1 MPFRFAV
8 DLGTSNTVAVV
19 DRGDGTPRPLLF
31 DGSPLL
37 PSSVFADAS
46 GALLVGRDAE
56 RHMMTDA
63 ARFEPNPKGRI
74 DEGVILL
81 GDRELPVAEGLA
93 AVLRRVAAEAEQTG
107 VPVAGATVL
116 TCPVDWG
123 NTRRGVLLEA
133 ADRAGLGRVA

>member
-31 DGSPLL
+31 DGGPLL
-37 PSSVFADAS
+37 PSAVFAAAG

-63 ARFEPNPKGRI
+63 TRYEPNPKGRI
-74 DEGVILL
+74 DDGVILL
-81 GDRELPVAEGLA
+81 GDRELPVAELLA
-93 AVLRRVAAEAEQTG
+93 AVLRRAASEAAQTG
-107 VPVAGATVL
+107 VAVAGATVL
-116 TCPVDWG
+116 TCPV
-123 NTRRGVLLEA
+123 
-133 ADRAGLGRVA
+133 